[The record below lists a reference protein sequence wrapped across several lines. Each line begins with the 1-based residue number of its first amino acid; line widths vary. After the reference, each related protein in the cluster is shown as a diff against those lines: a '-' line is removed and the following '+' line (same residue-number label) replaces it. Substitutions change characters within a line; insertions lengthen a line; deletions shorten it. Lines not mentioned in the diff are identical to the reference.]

1 MSSITTQI
9 LYQLIM
15 SNIAPMIVSSCNSV
29 YSSYFG
35 KTSQPIIGRIDVD
48 EEKELERLQMDRL
61 LKWMNMIFEVP
72 EETPESHR
80 EYKQELFNIY
90 KTLYSDYKQYQQCK
104 RYNNDLWVMSSY
116 RKKNTKSLA
125 AKILSDIKLFNEGL
139 KMYTVISNSNRQNNI
154 KNSETPPSNTTDA
167 PDKSIPDTFNLRS
180 T

>member
-15 SNIAPMIVSSCNSV
+15 SNVAPVFVSTCNSV

-61 LKWMNMIFEVP
+61 LKWMNMIFELQ
-72 EETPESHR
+72 EETLESHR

-90 KTLYSDYKQYQQCK
+90 KTIGSDYNQYKSWK
-104 RYNNDLWVMSSY
+104 RYNGELWVMSSY

-125 AKILSDIKLFNEGL
+125 GKILCDIKLFNEGL
-139 KMYTVISNSNRQNNI
+139 KMYTVISNNNRQNNV
-154 KNSETPPSNTTDA
+154 KNSETSTIKDTPN
-167 PDKSIPDTFNLRS
+167 KSEPGTFNLPS